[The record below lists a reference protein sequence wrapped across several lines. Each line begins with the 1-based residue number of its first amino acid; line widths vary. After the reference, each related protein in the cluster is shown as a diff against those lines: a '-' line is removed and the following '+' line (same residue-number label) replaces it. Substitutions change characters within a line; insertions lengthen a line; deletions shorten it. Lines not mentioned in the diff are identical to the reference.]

1 MILVDSSVWI
11 GYFRSGKNS
20 NQLDQLIEMDLVC
33 TNEIVLT
40 ELIPALQN
48 RNHFQL
54 IESLL
59 SLPKIHHEIF
69 WEGIRQLQILNISN
83 GLNSVV
89 LTDLIIVQNCLEAN
103 LELWTLDRHFYKMQD
118 HLALK
123 LWN

>member
-11 GYFRSGKNS
+11 DYFRSGKNS

-40 ELIPALQN
+40 ELIPVLQN

-59 SLPKIHHEIF
+59 SLPKFPHEIF

-83 GLNSVV
+83 GLNSVG
-89 LTDLIIVQNCLEAN
+89 LPDLIIVQNCLEAN
-103 LELWTLDRHFYKMQD
+103 LELWTLDLHFFKMQD

-123 LWN
+123 LWK